1 LPSDAVEAHGLVCY
15 PGRVGD
21 ESGAPLGWV
30 AAQRWRLRVLRRD
43 GPRLLGAALQSLRWA
58 LRPPPPRPSL
68 ALVEGRPIAR
78 RDAPNTYR
86 IRLCNPT
93 DEPRSV
99 ELVVRGW
106 RGSATRP
113 CFEARNTIDLAP
125 GTCVE
130 RSLRTSWH
138 GDASFS
144 APDSPSLTIARP
156 PLTAAAPEAERWTLE
171 ASLEDGER
179 VVERLRIGGCFTAPA
194 GQPAGS
200 TVT

>member
-1 LPSDAVEAHGLVCY
+1 M
-15 PGRVGD
+15 
-21 ESGAPLGWV
+21 
-30 AAQRWRLRVLRRD
+30 
-43 GPRLLGAALQSLRWA
+43 
-58 LRPPPPRPSL
+58 
-68 ALVEGRPIAR
+68 
-78 RDAPNTYR
+78 
-86 IRLCNPT
+86 
-93 DEPRSV
+93 
-99 ELVVRGW
+99 RGW

-156 PLTAAAPEAERWTLE
+156 PLTAAAPDAERWTLE

-194 GQPAGS
+194 GQPARS